1 MGQKTKVSLVL
12 SLSLVGVIGTA
23 GGAPVQAASKRARLS
38 EAHKPKLMVATTSPS
53 AAPAQQQQQQQQQQQ
68 PASPAPPQQQYAP
81 AQQYAPP
88 PQYPPPPQYAQQPQY
103 PPPPQYAQ
111 QPQYPPQ
118 QWDAPSQYPQLRTEP
133 LPLGAAREMYES
145 GQTLR
150 RAGKGLTVTSILLI
164 GAGLVMVSAWTVGV
178 GGTSCSSSSYG
189 SYYGSSSSSS
199 CTGNL
204 GLLYG
209 GTAMSVIGHVFMGIG
224 IPLWAVG
231 SGRMSRAVKL
241 GGPGVAPQALNLSRL
256 QLQPLYAPSGSGL
269 VGGMAGLSF
278 QL

>member
-1 MGQKTKVSLVL
+1 MGKKTKVSLVL

-38 EAHKPKLMVATTSPS
+38 EAHKPKLVVASTSPS
-53 AAPAQQQQQQQQQQQ
+53 APPAPAQ
-68 PASPAPPQQQYAP
+68 
-81 AQQYAPP
+81 QQYAPP
-88 PQYPPPPQYAQQPQY
+88 PQYPPQPQYAQQR
-103 PPPPQYAQ
+103 
-111 QPQYPPQ
+111 QYPPQ
-118 QWDAPSQYPQLRTEP
+118 QWDAPPQYPQLRTET

-150 RAGKGLTVTSILLI
+150 RAGKGLTVTSILMI

-178 GGTSCSSSSYG
+178 GGASCSSSSFG
-189 SYYGSSSSSS
+189 SYYGSSSSSSSS

-241 GGPGVAPQALNLSRL
+241 GGPGVAPQALNLPRL